1 MRFFENKLSLLIL
14 LFTLPL
20 LFLPKINLIGV
31 QSETA
36 GVRIDD
42 FVLLLIGGL
51 FMLAHAL
58 SHQRLY
64 KVEGWMLILTGFG
77 IFSFLCNRFLLEYEY
92 LYMDAKILYAIRLL
106 EYFLFFYI
114 GALASYHVRS
124 STVIRLLF
132 LWNLLFMTLQKLN
145 LAGAMTVLGYNTDA
159 SSRVY
164 GIASFPSE
172 MGLLLNLMFCHMIFD
187 DTSRSRFVNLFASP
201 IVRDFCRKFYLYG
214 LFGLFGIFVVFT
226 GNRISILALFL
237 CFIYRLKQEFS
248 WRSVSSILL
257 MLCLIP
263 VLLNGVFI
271 LITKTAAIYE
281 RSAGLFSFKNLELAT
296 IVWDKIDM
304 KTNPIGNEVISAEQY
319 DASWWMRIH
328 KWIYVLKAYVETP
341 ACYLQGLGPGF
352 AWAALDGG
360 LLRILMEYGLIGA
373 FIFWKFFA
381 CLARIN
387 QQTKWMM
394 IAFLINMIFFDAYLA
409 YKTMSV
415 LLFTCGHAFERKHR
429 ALRVQETP
437 LPSFPCTLTTLPN

>member
-1 MRFFENKLSLLIL
+1 MRFFENKLSLFIL

-36 GVRIDD
+36 GVRLDD
-42 FVLLLIGGL
+42 FVLLAMGGL

-58 SHQRLY
+58 SHKRLY
-64 KVEGWMLILTGFG
+64 KVEGWILILTGFA
-77 IFSFLCNRFLLEYEY
+77 IFSFLCNRFLVAHEL
-92 LYMDAKILYAIRLL
+92 LYMDAKIFYAIRLL

-114 GALASYHVRS
+114 GALASYYVRS
-124 STVIRLLF
+124 SLLIRLLF

-145 LAGAMTVLGYNTDA
+145 LAGAMTVLGYNADA

-172 MGLLLNLMFCHMIFD
+172 MGLILNLMFCHMIFD
-187 DTSRSRFVNLFASP
+187 EPSRSRFVHLFASP
-201 IVRDFCRKFYLYG
+201 LVRDFCRKFYLYG

-237 CFIYRLKQEFS
+237 CFAYRLKQEFS
-248 WRSVSSILL
+248 VRSISSIIL
-257 MLCLIP
+257 MVCLIP
-263 VLLNGVFI
+263 VLLSGVSV

-281 RSAGLFSFKNLELAT
+281 RSAGLFSFKNLELAH
-296 IVWDKIDM
+296 IVWDRIDM
-304 KTNPIGNEVISAEQY
+304 TINPIGNEVISSEEY

-328 KWIYVLKAYVETP
+328 KWIYVLKAYVENP

-360 LLRILMEYGLIGA
+360 ILRIPMEYGLIGA
-373 FIFWKFFA
+373 FFFWKFFS
-381 CLARIN
+381 CLMRIN

-409 YKTMSV
+409 YKTMSI
-415 LLFTCGHAFERKHR
+415 LLFTCGHAFERKHSI
-429 ALRVQETP
+429 LRTQERQAIP
-437 LPSFPCTLTTLPN
+437 IPSLAN